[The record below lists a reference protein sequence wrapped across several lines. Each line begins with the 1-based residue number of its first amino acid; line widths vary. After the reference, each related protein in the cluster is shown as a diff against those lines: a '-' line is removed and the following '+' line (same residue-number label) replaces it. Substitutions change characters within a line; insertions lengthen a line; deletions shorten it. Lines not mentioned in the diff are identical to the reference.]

1 MSYFA
6 NKPYPT
12 TGNLLPMPSSKA
24 NADAAR
30 EAPPPNVASRLLN
43 AGLKRKSE
51 GGSASGA
58 LIKRLFV

>member
-1 MSYFA
+1 MSYFT

-12 TGNLLPMPSSKA
+12 PGNLLPMPSSKA
-24 NADAAR
+24 NAEATR
-30 EAPPPNVASRLLN
+30 EAAPANVASRLLN

-51 GGSASGA
+51 GGGASGA